1 MEYFSCALKP
11 PRLSDRQLK
20 AVKPKDKDYVLTDGD
35 GLQLRVRVN
44 RSMQWNFNYRHPVTK
59 NRINMA
65 LGSYPEV
72 SLAQARKKTVEAR
85 ELLAQGV
92 DPNAQRNEL
101 QEAKRA
107 ETEHTFENV
116 ATAWFELK
124 KDSVTPA
131 YAEDIWR
138 SLTLHVFPSMKST
151 PLSEVSAPMVIKLL
165 RPIEAKGSL
174 ETVKRV
180 SQRLNEIMTYGVNS
194 GMIFANPLSGIRAVF
209 KKPKKENMAALPP
222 DELPELMMEIA
233 NASIKRTTRCLIEWQ
248 LHTMTRPAEAATT
261 RWADIDFDKRI
272 WTIPPERMKKRRPH
286 TIPLTEHALSL
297 LETLKHHSGHR
308 EYVFPSDRNPR
319 THANSQTANMALK
332 RMGFQDRLVSH
343 GMRSMASTILNEH
356 GWDPELIEVALAHVD
371 KDEVRSAY
379 NQAIIERRR
388 PMMAWW
394 SEHLQKAATGSLSAT
409 AINYTRDFNVVP
421 IR

>member
-1 MEYFSCALKP
+1 MPTQAT
-11 PRLSDRQLK
+11 RLSDRQLK
-20 AVKPKDKDYVLTDGD
+20 AVKATGKDFVLSDGD
-35 GLQLRVRVN
+35 GLQLRVRASG
-44 RSMQWNFNYRHPVTK
+44 SMMWNFNYREPLTRS
-59 NRINMA
+59 RINMA
-65 LGSYPEV
+65 LGPYPDL
-72 SLAQARKKTVEAR
+72 SLANARKKAVEAR
-85 ELLAQGV
+85 ELLALGI
-92 DPNAQRNEL
+92 DPKVQRDEVR
-101 QEAKRA
+101 QAKLA
-107 ETEHTFENV
+107 ETEHTFEKV
-116 ATAWFELK
+116 AIAWFELK

-138 SLTLHVFPSMKST
+138 SLTLHVFPDLKTT
-151 PLSEVSAPMVIKLL
+151 PLSEINAPMVIKIL

-174 ETVKRV
+174 ETVKRL
-180 SQRLNEIMTYGVNS
+180 SQRLNEIMTYGVNA
-194 GMIFANPLSGIRAVF
+194 GLIHANPLNGIRAVF

-222 DELPELMMEIA
+222 EELPELMLEIA

-261 RWADIDFDKRI
+261 RWADIDFERRI

-286 TIPLTEHALSL
+286 SIPLSDQAVALLQSL
-297 LETLKHHSGHR
+297 RTHSGHR

-343 GMRSMASTILNEH
+343 GLRSMASTILNEH

-379 NQAIIERRR
+379 NRADYIERRR

-394 SEHLQKAATGSLSAT
+394 SEYILKAATGSLLASA
-409 AINYTRDFNVVP
+409 YGQVRDKNVVP

>member
-1 MEYFSCALKP
+1 MCAQTT
-11 PRLSDRQLK
+11 RLSDRQLK
-20 AVKPKDKDYVLTDGD
+20 AIKPRDKDYVLTDGD

-85 ELLAQGV
+85 ELLAQGI
-92 DPNAQRNEL
+92 DPKAQRNEL

-151 PLSEVSAPMVIKLL
+151 PLSEVNAPMVIKLL

-174 ETVKRV
+174 ETVKRI

-209 KKPKKENMAALPP
+209 KKPKKENMAALPA

-248 LHTMTRPAEAATT
+248 LHTMTRPSEAATT
-261 RWADIDFDKRI
+261 RWADIDFDKRL

-286 TIPLTEHALSL
+286 TIPLTEHALAL
-297 LETLKHHSGHR
+297 LETLMPHSAHR

-379 NQAIIERRR
+379 NRADYIERRR

-394 SEHLQKAATGSLSAT
+394 SEHIQKAATGSLSAS
-409 AINYTRDFNVVP
+409 AINQTRDRNVVP